1 MDVSLGLIDSDH
13 VMVECLHPP
22 PAPDIHHRDK
32 LIMMITLAMITLA
45 MITLAMITLAMITL
59 CSPGCMGGLLPLIC
73 MGLGGVP
80 IMPIMCMP
88 PPILGGRG
96 ECCIGPMPP

>member
-32 LIMMITLAMITLA
+32 LIMIITLAL
-45 MITLAMITLAMITL
+45 ITL

-80 IMPIMCMP
+80 IMPIMCML

>member
-32 LIMMITLAMITLA
+32 LMMMITLAI
-45 MITLAMITLAMITL
+45 ITL
-59 CSPGCMGGLLPLIC
+59 CSPGCRGGLLPLIC